1 MPAQQSEEHPLYALD
16 PFHLAQVLARL
27 TPVCDT
33 PPRANPALSDPR
45 LPPNQPQL
53 ALRDA
58 ERACELRPEGCA
70 TALHARGRA
79 FFLLDQFPEA
89 EASYLAAVALEPH
102 NQELCGALS
111 QVARHMAERD
121 SGGQAPAKVARL
133 SEPELGRPP
142 EEDVECTLC
151 LKVLYQPITT
161 PCGHSFCRP
170 CLAQSLDHR
179 NRCPLCRTVLLMH
192 PQSLAT
198 SVTLNN
204 LVQRVFPEQYAARA
218 AEEEAAAARAGGTLG
233 AGGAEGASTDDG
245 ATALLPLFVMDIVLP
260 GQQLSLNVFE
270 PRYRL
275 MTRRVMSGT
284 RRFGMVGITQDRQL
298 LPVATE
304 VEILECQPLPD
315 GRFYLE
321 VIGRRRV
328 RILSTEDQDGY
339 RLARVEL
346 EVPGGAGRFRQSASR
361 EALDQAEEVA
371 AAAAE
376 LAAAAAGEDA
386 EGQDQPGAASGG
398 GDDFDGIAPMPSTAQ
413 EEEADA
419 FAPDGA
425 SAQGGAGPADSA
437 APPPPSSLPAL
448 AQRADALVS
457 VWLSRL
463 RIGNSRAAGYLAVAG
478 ERPPASDPTALSWWI
493 ANVLPVPAGE
503 RYRLLACPTVA
514 HRLRRELE
522 LMRAA
527 QTGGAACGVM

>member
-1 MPAQQSEEHPLYALD
+1 M
-16 PFHLAQVLARL
+16 
-27 TPVCDT
+27 
-33 PPRANPALSDPR
+33 
-45 LPPNQPQL
+45 
-53 ALRDA
+53 
-58 ERACELRPEGCA
+58 
-70 TALHARGRA
+70 
-79 FFLLDQFPEA
+79 
-89 EASYLAAVALEPH
+89 ALEPN
-102 NQELCGALS
+102 NQELCAALS
-111 QVARHMAERD
+111 AAARLMSERD
-121 SGGQAPAKVARL
+121 SGWQAPAKVARL

-151 LKVLYQPITT
+151 LKVLYQPVTT

-204 LVQRVFPEQYAARA
+204 LVQRVFPQQYAARA
-218 AEEEAAAARAGGTLG
+218 AEEEAAAARAGGSTEAGG
-233 AGGAEGASTDDG
+233 AGGPEEG

-304 VEILECQPLPD
+304 VEVLECQPLPD
-315 GRFYLE
+315 GRYYLE

-346 EVPGGAGRFRQSASR
+346 EVPGNAGRFRQSASR
-361 EALDQAEEVA
+361 EALDQAEEQA

-376 LAAAAAGEDA
+376 QAQGEGAEA
-386 EGQDQPGAASGG
+386 EGGDAAPGG
-398 GDDFDGIAPMPSTAQ
+398 GEDFDGIAPMPTTAQ
-413 EEEADA
+413 EDEAVA
-419 FAPDGA
+419 FATGPDGG
-425 SAQGGAGPADSA
+425 SAQGSAGPADSA
-437 APPPPSSLPAL
+437 APPPPSSLAAL

-493 ANVLPVPAGE
+493 ANVLPVPSGE

-527 QTGGAACGVM
+527 QTGGAACGMM

>member
-1 MPAQQSEEHPLYALD
+1 VPLSEGAHFADNRRPPASHALTQPLFLCA
-16 PFHLAQVLARL
+16 
-27 TPVCDT
+27 T
-33 PPRANPALSDPR
+33 RAV
-45 LPPNQPQL
+45 QL

-58 ERACELRPEGCA
+58 ERACELRPDSWA
-70 TALHARGRA
+70 VALQARGRA
-79 FFLLDQFPEA
+79 YFLLEQYPEA
-89 EASYLAAVALEPH
+89 EASFLAAVALEPH
-102 NQELCGALS
+102 NQELCDALA
-111 QVARHMAERD
+111 QVARVMTERD
-121 SGGQAPAKVARL
+121 GPAPAKFARL
-133 SEPELGRPP
+133 SETGAGSSERNMR
-142 EEDVECTLC
+142 EEDGECTLC
-151 LKVLYQPITT
+151 LKLLFQPVTT

-204 LVQRVFPEQYAARA
+204 LLIKVYPQQYAQRA
-218 AEEEAAAARAGGTLG
+218 AEEEAAAARLGGMCPLPG
-233 AGGAEGASTDDG
+233 ADG
-245 ATALLPLFVMDIVLP
+245 AAAGSEEGITALLPLFVMDVVLP

-275 MTRRVMSGT
+275 MTRRVMSGN
-284 RRFGMVGITQDRQL
+284 RRFGMVGITQDREL

-346 EVPGGAGRFRQSASR
+346 EVPGGTGRFRQSASR
-361 EALDQAEEVA
+361 DALD
-371 AAAAE
+371 
-376 LAAAAAGEDA
+376 AAAAGA
-386 EGQDQPGAASGG
+386 EGEEPQREPGSEDRGAASADIMA
-398 GDDFDGIAPMPSTAQ
+398 GDDFVGIAPMPESADQDEAEAFGPGSMQQGDAAATEGAQ
-413 EEEADA
+413 AA
-419 FAPDGA
+419 T
-425 SAQGGAGPADSA
+425 GGANSTS
-437 APPPPSSLPAL
+437 PPPPASLPAL

-463 RIGNSRAAGYLAVAG
+463 RIGNSRAAGYLAQAG
-478 ERPPASDPTALSWWI
+478 ERPTVSDPTALSWWI
-493 ANVLPVPAGE
+493 ANILPVPAGE
-503 RYRLLACPTVA
+503 RYRLLAAPTAA